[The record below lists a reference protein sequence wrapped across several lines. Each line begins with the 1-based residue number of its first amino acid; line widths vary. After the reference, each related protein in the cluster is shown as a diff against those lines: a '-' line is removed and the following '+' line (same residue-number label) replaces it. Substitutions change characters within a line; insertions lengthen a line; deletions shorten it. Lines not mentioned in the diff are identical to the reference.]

1 MLSHFY
7 AGLKVGDR
15 PLRENAL
22 NSGMNVPNPVTAVMK
37 TKTYL
42 LTLLVIALG
51 WISRPVI
58 AAEGMEPPVPVR
70 TVAPKFP
77 EEMRRNGSAGLVT
90 VSCLIDEKGNVTEP
104 KVVKSSN
111 EAFSEP
117 AIEALKKWKFKPAK
131 KDGEAVAIR
140 VNIPVQFTID

>member
-1 MLSHFY
+1 
-7 AGLKVGDR
+7 
-15 PLRENAL
+15 
-22 NSGMNVPNPVTAVMK
+22 MK
-37 TKTYL
+37 TKIYL
-42 LTLLVIALG
+42 FALFVIALAG
-51 WISRPVI
+51 MPRPVFG
-58 AAEGMEPPVPVR
+58 AEGLEPPVPVR

-131 KDGEAVAIR
+131 RDGEAVSIR
-140 VNIPVQFTID
+140 VNIPVQFNVD

>member
-1 MLSHFY
+1 
-7 AGLKVGDR
+7 
-15 PLRENAL
+15 
-22 NSGMNVPNPVTAVMK
+22 MNVPNPSIAVMK

-42 LTLLVIALG
+42 FTLLVIALAWMPRSVAG
-51 WISRPVI
+51 
-58 AAEGMEPPVPVR
+58 AEGMEPPVPVR

-104 KVVKSSN
+104 KVIKATN
-111 EAFSEP
+111 EAFAEP
-117 AIEALKKWKFKPAK
+117 AVEALRKWKFKPAK

-140 VNIPVQFTID
+140 VNIPVQFTVD